1 MTKGSYTSDTSG
13 LCTFAV
19 VHPCR
24 SIRSIDHQD
33 QIEMVLSEAYKPL
46 IVGGGSNIL
55 FTQPIERDI
64 VVINHEGVEI
74 IREDQHSIL
83 VEVQSGT
90 SWHELVTWA
99 VENNY
104 GGIENLSLIPGKC
117 GAAPMQNIGAYG
129 VEIKDVF
136 EYLKAYDLKDQ
147 KTITLSNSE
156 CQFGYR
162 DSIFKGALKDRV
174 VITSIVLRLAK
185 ADFHQIN
192 TSYGAIELQLR
203 EMGIHECPSIAHVS
217 QAVIAIR
224 ESKLPDPRI
233 LPNAGSFF
241 KNPIIDRSRYDQLL
255 SRFPLMPSYQ
265 VNDKLVKVPA
275 GWLIDQCGWKGKQI
289 GQVATY
295 KNQALVIVNHGTH
308 NGQDIVDYSK
318 LIQKS
323 VFDTYGIEIIP
334 EVNIY

>member
-1 MTKGSYTSDTSG
+1 MTKGSYTSDTYG
-13 LCTFAV
+13 LSTFAV

-24 SIRSIDHQD
+24 RVHSIDHRD
-33 QIEMVLSEAYKPL
+33 QVEMVLSEAYKPL

-64 VVINHEGVEI
+64 VVINHEGVEVI
-74 IREDQHSIL
+74 SEDQQSIL

-90 SWHELVTWA
+90 SWHELVIWA

-136 EYLKAYDLKDQ
+136 NSLKAYDLKDR

-192 TSYGAIELQLR
+192 TSYGAIELRLR
-203 EMGIHECPSIAHVS
+203 EMGVHECPSIAQVS

-224 ESKLPDPRI
+224 ESKLPDPTI

-241 KNPIIDRSRYDQLL
+241 KNPIIEKSRYNKILN
-255 SRFPLMPSYQ
+255 RFPNMPSYH
-265 VNDKLVKVPA
+265 VNEELVKVPA

-289 GQVATY
+289 GEVSTY
-295 KNQALVIVNHGTH
+295 KHQALVIVNHGTQ
-308 NGQDIVDYSK
+308 NGQDIVNYSK
-318 LIQKS
+318 LIQRS
-323 VFDTYGIEIIP
+323 VLETYGIEIIP